1 MKALLIVSLLAV
13 AAVSLA
19 DKGKTWPAAAWPRS
33 TPAAQG
39 MDASPLEA
47 LHAELAAGQHG
58 YVDSMLVVRN
68 GHVVFDRTYRHDY
81 AALFKGTDAERGPYN
96 YYDPDWHPYYKK
108 TDLHT
113 LQSASK
119 SITSVLV
126 GIALQRGEL
135 PGLDV
140 EARRYLTGFRTS
152 SDPRQARIT
161 LRHLLTMTSGIRW
174 DETTVAYTDP
184 ANSCARMEASPDW
197 VQFVLDQP
205 MAEEPGKTFVY
216 NSGVTQLIAEVL
228 ARATRKNPADYAVQ
242 HLFRPLGIKK
252 YYWKRTPT
260 GLPDAEGGL
269 YLSAGDLA
277 RVGYLFLNDGV
288 WKGRRLVS
296 EGWVADSTQPH
307 VVTVPGIAA
316 ARYGYQWWILPDATG
331 ARYPAYMMSGYGGQH
346 VFVVPER
353 ALVAVFTGWN
363 IYDKPGPS
371 WRLLLDRLMASTK
384 PPGGTVKP

>member
-1 MKALLIVSLLAV
+1 MKALLVVSFLA
-13 AAVSLA
+13 AALA
-19 DKGKTWPAAAWPRS
+19 LRAEKGERPWPAAAWPRS

-39 MDASPLEA
+39 MDAAPLEA
-47 LHAELAAGQHG
+47 LHAELADGRHG

-68 GHVVFDRTYRHDY
+68 GHLVFERTYPHDY
-81 AALFKGTDAERGPYN
+81 AALFEGKDPKRGPYN
-96 YYDPDWHPYYKK
+96 YYDPDWHPYYQK

-126 GIALQRGEL
+126 GIARKRGEL

-140 EARRYLTGFRTS
+140 EVRRYLTGFRTS
-152 SDPRQARIT
+152 PDPRQARIT

-205 MAEEPGKTFVY
+205 MAEEPGRTFVY
-216 NSGVTQLIAEVL
+216 NSGVTQLIAQVL
-228 ARATRKNPADYAVQ
+228 ARATGKNPADYAVE
-242 HLFRPLGIKK
+242 HLFEPLGIERF
-252 YYWKRTPT
+252 YWKRTPT

-269 YLSAGDLA
+269 YLAAPDLA
-277 RVGYLFLNDGV
+277 RLGYLFLNDGV
-288 WKGRRLVS
+288 WKGRRLLP
-296 EGWVADSTQPH
+296 EGWVAASTQPH
-307 VVTVPGIAA
+307 VETTPGIGWPP
-316 ARYGYQWWILPDATG
+316 RYGYQWWVVPDAAG
-331 ARYPAYMMSGYGGQH
+331 ARYPAYTMSGYGGQRLI
-346 VFVVPER
+346 VVPER

-371 WRLLLDRLMASTK
+371 WRLLLDRLMASAA
-384 PPGGTVKP
+384 PQGRP